1 MSSFQ
6 EIEIILARQ
15 LSEYLTLAIFIVDPD
30 GNLIFYNEP
39 AEAILGARYEETG
52 PMSASTWASIFQPVD
67 PDGRPLDPDSLP
79 LIIALTTQRPAHS
92 KFWIR
97 SLDRKSRQIEVFAIP
112 LQAQANRFV
121 GAIAMFWEQEA

>member
-1 MSSFQ
+1 MTSFQ

-15 LSEYLTLAIFIVDPD
+15 LSEYLTLAIFIVDPE

-52 PMSASTWASIFQPVD
+52 PMTASTWSSIFQPVD
-67 PDGRPLDPDSLP
+67 PDGKALDPDSLP
-79 LIIALTTQRPAHS
+79 LIIALTTHRPAHS

-112 LQAQANRFV
+112 LKAQADRFV
-121 GAIAMFWEQEA
+121 GAIAMFWEKEE